1 MKKSSLL
8 AAALVTL
15 LASFTAAA
23 HVPFLKPNQFN
34 VTHHRLTIESAFTEF
49 PFQADFAMDSPNF
62 SITDPNG
69 VSLAI
74 KPIAKTK
81 AAVYLE
87 PELKQEGTYRISTG
101 QRVGPIYKAVE
112 TADKKL
118 YFAADMKRVT
128 GKPTTMNYYSYA
140 DTYIFKGQQKY
151 VARPFNKGLE
161 IIPLSSPNALQP
173 GTEGSFRVLENGKPV
188 PNARIIVVTDNEH
201 FIKHRVEDL
210 YDLDNV
216 RESNIHANQQ
226 GEFSF
231 KPKKAGL
238 NYLFVTVH
246 HQLNENLWESQNASL
261 TLEVN
266 LPAEPAHKP

>member
-1 MKKSSLL
+1 MKKFSLALIVLVTAL
-8 AAALVTL
+8 AAE
-15 LASFTAAA
+15 A

-62 SITDPNG
+62 TITSPQG
-69 VSLAI
+69 VTTAI

-87 PELKQEGTYRISTG
+87 PELKEEGTYRISTG

-151 VARPFNKGLE
+151 VAKPFNKGLE
-161 IIPLSSPNALQP
+161 IIPLASPNGLLL
-173 GTEGSFRVLENGKPV
+173 GGELNFRVLENGKPV

-201 FIKHRVEDL
+201 FIKHRIEDL

-216 RESNIHANQQ
+216 RASNIHANEQ

-231 KPKKAGL
+231 HPQKAGL
-238 NYLFVTVH
+238 NFLFVTVH
-246 HQLNENLWESQNASL
+246 HQLNEQLWESQNASL

-266 LPAEPAHKP
+266 LPPDTQGKP

>member
-1 MKKSSLL
+1 MNKLLLTLIACVASLS
-8 AAALVTL
+8 AQ
-15 LASFTAAA
+15 A
-23 HVPFLKPNQFN
+23 HVPFLKPNLFN

-62 SITDPNG
+62 TITAPNG
-69 VSLAI
+69 TVSAI
-74 KPIAKTK
+74 RPVAKTK

-87 PELKQEGTYRISTG
+87 PQLTEEGTYRISTG

-118 YFAADMKRVT
+118 YFADDMKRVT
-128 GKPTTMNYYSYA
+128 GKATTMNYYSYA

-151 VARPFNKGLE
+151 APKPFNKGLE
-161 IIPLSSPNALQP
+161 IIPLASPNGLLLGSALAFQ
-173 GTEGSFRVLENGKPV
+173 VLENGKPV

-201 FIKHRVEDL
+201 FTKRRIEDL
-210 YDLDNV
+210 YDIDNV
-216 RESNIHANQQ
+216 RASNIHANAQ

-231 KPKKAGL
+231 HPQKAGL
-238 NYLFVTVH
+238 NFLFVTVH
-246 HQLNENLWESQNASL
+246 HQLNDTLWESQNASL

-266 LPAEPAHKP
+266 LPPESQNKP

>member
-1 MKKSSLL
+1 MKPFSLALVALLTSL
-8 AAALVTL
+8 AAE
-15 LASFTAAA
+15 A

-34 VTHHRLTIESAFTEF
+34 VTHHRLVIESAFTEF

-62 SITDPNG
+62 TITSPSG
-69 VSLAI
+69 ESTAI
-74 KPIAKTK
+74 KPVAKTK

-87 PELKQEGTYRISTG
+87 PELKEAGTYRISTG
-101 QRVGPIYKAVE
+101 QRVGPVYKAIE

-151 VARPFNKGLE
+151 QAKPFNKGLE
-161 IIPLSSPNALQP
+161 IIPLASPNALAL
-173 GTEGSFRVLENGKPV
+173 GSELSFQVLENGQPV

-201 FIKHRVEDL
+201 FIKHRIEDL
-210 YDLDNV
+210 YDVENV
-216 RESNIHANQQ
+216 RASNLHANQQ
-226 GEFSF
+226 GTFTF
-231 KPKKAGL
+231 KPQKAGL
-238 NYLFVTVH
+238 NFLFVTVH
-246 HQLNENLWESQNASL
+246 HQLNEQLWESLNASL

-266 LPAEPAHKP
+266 LPPANSN

>member
-1 MKKSSLL
+1 MKKFSLL
-8 AAALVTL
+8 TGALVTL
-15 LASFTAAA
+15 LASLSAIA

-62 SITDPNG
+62 TITSPQG
-69 VSLAI
+69 EVTAI
-74 KPIAKTK
+74 KPVAKTK

-87 PELKQEGTYRISTG
+87 PELKEEGTYRISTG

-151 VARPFNKGLE
+151 QAKPFNKGLE
-161 IIPLSSPNALQP
+161 IIPLASPNSLAL
-173 GTEGSFRVLENGKPV
+173 GGELSFRVLENGKPV
-188 PNARIIVVTDNEH
+188 PDARIIVVTDNEH
-201 FIKHRVEDL
+201 FSKHRIEDL
-210 YDLDNV
+210 YDVENV
-216 RESNIHANQQ
+216 RASNIHANAQ
-226 GEFSF
+226 GEFTF
-231 KPKKAGL
+231 RPAKAGL
-238 NYLFVTVH
+238 NFLFTTVH

-266 LPAEPAHKP
+266 LPAETSKKP

>member
-1 MKKSSLL
+1 MKKLSL
-8 AAALVTL
+8 AIIALV
-15 LASFTAAA
+15 AAFAAEA

-62 SITDPNG
+62 TITAPNG
-69 VSLAI
+69 TTSSI

-87 PELKQEGTYRISTG
+87 PELKEEGTYRISTG
-101 QRVGPIYKAVE
+101 QRVGPVYKAVE
-112 TADKKL
+112 TPEKKL
-118 YFAADMKRVT
+118 YFAADMKRVS

-151 VARPFNKGLE
+151 TAKPFNQGLE
-161 IIPLSSPNALQP
+161 IIPLASPNGLLL
-173 GTEGSFRVLENGKPV
+173 GGELSFRVLENGKPV
-188 PNARIIVVTDNEH
+188 PDARIIVVTDNEH
-201 FIKHRVEDL
+201 FIKHRIEDL

-216 RESNIHANQQ
+216 RTSNIHANQQ

-231 KPKKAGL
+231 HPQKAGL
-238 NYLFVTVH
+238 NFLFVTVH

-266 LPAEPAHKP
+266 LPPETANKP

>member
-1 MKKSSLL
+1 MKKFFLVL
-8 AAALVTL
+8 IALVT
-15 LASFTAAA
+15 AQTAEA

-62 SITDPNG
+62 TITSPNG
-69 VSLAI
+69 EISAI
-74 KPIAKTK
+74 KPVAKTK

-87 PELKQEGTYRISTG
+87 PELKEEGTYRISTG
-101 QRVGPIYKAVE
+101 QRVGPVYKAVE
-112 TADKKL
+112 TPDKKL
-118 YFAADMKRVT
+118 YFAADMKRVS

-151 VARPFNKGLE
+151 KPVPLNKGLE
-161 IIPLSSPNALQP
+161 IIPLASPNALLL
-173 GTEGSFRVLENGKPV
+173 GGELSLRVLENGKPV

-201 FIKHRVEDL
+201 FSKHRIEDL
-210 YDLDNV
+210 YDVENV
-216 RESNIHANQQ
+216 RASNIHANQQ

-231 KPKKAGL
+231 KPQKAGL
-238 NYLFVTVH
+238 NFLFVTVH

-266 LPAEPAHKP
+266 LPPETNKP

>member
-1 MKKSSLL
+1 MKRLSLAL
-8 AAALVTL
+8 LALVTAL
-15 LASFTAAA
+15 VAEA

-62 SITDPNG
+62 TITSPAG
-69 VSLAI
+69 EVTAI

-87 PELKQEGTYRISTG
+87 PELKEEGSYRISTG
-101 QRVGPIYKAVE
+101 QRVGPVYKAVE
-112 TADKKL
+112 TPDKKL
-118 YFAADMKRVT
+118 YFAADMKRVS

-151 VARPFNKGLE
+151 KPVPLNKGLE
-161 IIPLSSPNALQP
+161 IIPLASPNGVQLGGELSLQ
-173 GTEGSFRVLENGKPV
+173 VLEHGKPV

-201 FIKHRVEDL
+201 FSKRRMEDL
-210 YDLDNV
+210 YDVENV
-216 RESNIHANQQ
+216 RPSNLHANQQ
-226 GEFSF
+226 GEFTF
-231 KPKKAGL
+231 KPQKAGL
-238 NYLFVTVH
+238 NFLFVTVH
-246 HQLNENLWESQNASL
+246 HQLNEHLWESLNASL

-266 LPAEPAHKP
+266 LPPETANKP

>member
-1 MKKSSLL
+1 MKQFPLIASV
-8 AAALVTL
+8 LVTL
-15 LASFTAAA
+15 AASLTAQA

-62 SITDPNG
+62 TITTPNG
-69 VSLAI
+69 VTTAI

-87 PELKQEGTYRISTG
+87 PTLTEEGTYRISTG

-151 VARPFNKGLE
+151 VAKPFNKGLE
-161 IIPLSSPNALQP
+161 IVPVTSPNDLVL
-173 GTEGSFRVLENGKPV
+173 GGEGAFRVLENGKPV

-226 GEFSF
+226 GEFTF
-231 KPKKAGL
+231 NPKKAGL
-238 NYLFVTVH
+238 NFLFVTVH

-266 LPAEPAHKP
+266 LPAEIQKKP